1 MWNVRPFC
9 LALPQQRNLVTKLRF
24 LGCRPFLFLLT
35 SFPNIAKVFK
45 IWSTLADYE
54 EFAEAFEPV
63 RIGEMDGMNNNII
76 YHYTHF
82 SLRGEPL
89 LISPRNDVWE
99 ASAEIS
105 YWWCFTTQIW
115 EALQNCLKVCFHPIR
130 STKHYS
136 ELRSDTSSDWNF
148 CGRSPEVILRGKQ
161 WWRSEMSALLSDLVQ
176 MIKSKAYFNPSSYCV
191 VD

>member
-63 RIGEMDGMNNNII
+63 RIGEMYGMNNNII

-115 EALQNCLKVCFHPIR
+115 EALQNCLKVCFIQSEVLSTTQSWEVTRHQTGISAVVPQR
-130 STKHYS
+130 SFY
-136 ELRSDTSSDWNF
+136 EGSSDGVAKCQLF
-148 CGRSPEVILRGKQ
+148 SQ
-161 WWRSEMSALLSDLVQ
+161 
-176 MIKSKAYFNPSSYCV
+176 KSKAYFNPSSYCV